1 MMDTQ
6 NTTPMFEVFSSLFDY
21 FRESEE
27 VSHESILAHLIT
39 TGCDSWEIGC
49 ATNCLNALFHNDAC
63 SSNKSTAAYSVRV
76 FSKEEQSVLPLAVQD
91 FLHTLSRTG
100 EIQYDERERI
110 IHALMNL
117 PDEEITVENAKLLM
131 LIRLNNA
138 VEMLSLETG
147 EKLLN
152 VFDSKNKVLH

>member
-1 MMDTQ
+1 MDTP

-39 TGCDSWEIGC
+39 TGCDPWEIGC
-49 ATNCLNALFHNDAC
+49 ATNCLNALFFNDAF
-63 SSNKSTAAYSVRV
+63 SSQKTVQQTAVRV
-76 FSKEEQSVLPLAVQD
+76 FSKEEQSVLPLEVQD

-138 VEMLSLETG
+138 VEMLSIETG
-147 EKLLN
+147 EKLLS